1 MTCIVWLSLWMTSI
15 EIGSGLAAVSDSGS
29 WSRAASAPTARTEV
43 TTATVSGK
51 VYVVGG
57 FSAPNLANILDLTIT
72 DKVEEYDPS
81 TDRWQTR
88 GALPAKLHHAAAVAL
103 GERLYVIG
111 GFTKSLLSI
120 WQPVNSLYVYE
131 PKTDSWTEGPPM
143 PTARGALAGTAIDGK
158 IMAIGGYGESENSG
172 AVELYDPVAQ
182 RWDILPSIPTPRDHL
197 VAATVQGRIYVI
209 GGRLGRDYHRNLS
222 VVDMFNP
229 VTRQWT
235 KAADLPTGRS
245 GMTAAVIDDVIYVVG
260 GEAPG
265 GTFSTNEAYQPAT
278 NTWTTAAPM
287 PTGRHG
293 LGSAVVGHDMFVVAG
308 GPKPGGSFTDANEVF
323 RPSRPQTPSSAHKDT
338 EQRRASSSH
347 VGAVM
352 AILATFGDADVLP
365 PEKSSQ
371 ANIIIKALIQF
382 QSAFLKSRHPAVR
395 EFFAEAQRAKFGT
408 NARESFAAFEQT
420 GWTSVT
426 LEALAD
432 ESGKVGDWDT
442 NGLSEGFR
450 EFNVGRRDFDLI
462 IDLFQQAKIKLHAR
476 GENVHRVYAARRRD
490 MPGATF

>member
-1 MTCIVWLSLWMTSI
+1 MTCIVWLFLWMTCV
-15 EIGSGLAAVSDSGS
+15 GTGPGLAAINESGS
-29 WSRAASAPTARTEV
+29 WSRVASAPTARTEV
-43 TTATVSGK
+43 TAATVSDK

-81 TDRWQTR
+81 TDRWQVR
-88 GALPAKLHHAAAVAL
+88 SALPAKLHHAAAVAL

-111 GFTKSLLSI
+111 GFTKSLPSI
-120 WQPVNSLYVYE
+120 WQPVNSLYVYD
-131 PKTDSWTEGPPM
+131 PRTDSWTAGPPM
-143 PTARGALAGTAIDGK
+143 PTARGALAVSQIEGRI
-158 IMAIGGYGESENSG
+158 IAIGGYGESENTG
-172 AVELYDPVAQ
+172 AVELYDPTAQ
-182 RWDILPSIPTPRDHL
+182 KWDILPSIPTPRDHL
-197 VAATVQGRIYVI
+197 VAATVQGLVYVI

-222 VVDMFNP
+222 VVDVYDP

-235 KAADLPTGRS
+235 KAPDLPTGRS

-265 GTFSTNEAYQPAT
+265 GTFSTNEAYRPAT
-278 NTWTTAAPM
+278 NTWITVAPM

-293 LGSAVVGHDMFVVAG
+293 LGSAVVGHDMFVMAG
-308 GPKPGGSFTDANEVF
+308 GPKPGGSYSDANEVF
-323 RPSRPQTPSSAHKDT
+323 RPSRPQIPSSTDKDT
-338 EQRRASSSH
+338 EQRRASSRH

-352 AILATFGDADVLP
+352 AMLATFSDADVLP
-365 PEKSSQ
+365 PEESSE
-371 ANIIIKALIQF
+371 ANVIIKALIQF

-395 EFFAEAQRAKFGT
+395 EFFADTQRAKFGT
-408 NARESFAAFEQT
+408 DARESLAAFERT
-420 GWTSVT
+420 GWTSTT

-432 ESGKVGDWDT
+432 KSRRLDDWDD
-442 NGLSEGFR
+442 NGLSDGFR

-462 IDLFQQAKIKLHAR
+462 IDLFQRAKMKLHAR
-476 GENVHRVYAARRRD
+476 GEDVHQVYAARRRD